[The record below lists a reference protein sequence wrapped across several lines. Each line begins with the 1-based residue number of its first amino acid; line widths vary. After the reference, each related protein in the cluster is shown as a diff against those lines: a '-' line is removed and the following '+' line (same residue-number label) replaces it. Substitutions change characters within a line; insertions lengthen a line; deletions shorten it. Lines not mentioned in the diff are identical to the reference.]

1 MSENDGRVGVDQLQ
15 LGKAS
20 RNRKFQLRDVRGFH
34 MGWQLE
40 NIFVAHLGV
49 PTIGASE
56 SEKDEGWWEKV
67 VQLGKV
73 SRNRKFQLRDGRGVL
88 DGKYVCDTF
97 VWYSEI
103 GRRDL

>member
-1 MSENDGRVGVDQLQ
+1 MGVDQLQ

-34 MGWQLE
+34 MGSQLE

-56 SEKDEGWWEKV
+56 SENDGRWLGDPL
-67 VQLGKV
+67 QLGKA
-73 SRNRKFQLRDGRGVL
+73 SRNFGISPL
-88 DGKYVCDTF
+88 
-97 VWYSEI
+97 W
-103 GRRDL
+103 